1 MNAYTVNTRE
11 VTNMKKIS
19 NMMRGVSSVTAS
31 VLALSVLGTGIA
43 NSYRKNLDEQL
54 GTTSYVTSTDEASA
68 RFVKDYSTIEDMT
81 AAAKDIAVREGEEGT
96 VIMKNDNNVFPIA
109 ATQKVALFG
118 MAAYA
123 PYPYNSGDLR
133 AGNDDA
139 VDLRQALKDAGIT
152 VDSTLEDIY
161 MNKILNPHDVEQTNR
176 WTGAVSIVTG
186 YDNIYTTSVGD
197 MEDFVINEI
206 SPDRF
211 TQMGASD
218 DWKSTIDKD
227 NTVAVCVFAR
237 PGGESNTY
245 AQGSAVNAA
254 GESTGE
260 DPLAL
265 SEDELAVIDAA
276 KETCSKV
283 VVLLNSGNA
292 MGIAQI
298 AEGGA
303 HEVDGIA
310 YIGCINDY
318 QCTGIVNVL
327 TGKVNSTGALTDT
340 YVVDNNSIPAV
351 LNFGGD
357 YYADADIV
365 AANAANGYD
374 ARYPKTDISNIS
386 SASSFGGGDA
396 TYSAGQYIV
405 EAEGI
410 YVGYKYFETRYFD
423 SIMNPSSNAAS
434 SKGATQSG
442 TWSYDNEVIYPFG
455 HTLSYLDY
463 EQNVKSVTVD
473 KTSEGNITAVVE
485 VKNKSNQDGRF
496 LAQLYVQQPYTD
508 YDKTNNVEKS
518 AIMFLN
524 SAKVD
529 VAAGQTAEVTITVP
543 TKYLA
548 SYDYTN
554 AKTYILDDGDYYF
567 TAAAGSHEAVN
578 NVLGAMGKTVA
589 DGMDAE
595 AVGTAVV
602 WNGNKSLDT
611 TTFAVSHDTI
621 VTNVAD
627 DADLNYWT
635 GDDTVTYLSRQ
646 DWDATYPINYNTDV
660 TVTIADSPKKDE
672 WISALRGMQY
682 TIKTDNPAEEG
693 KDNGVRFS
701 TEDIQYEQL
710 SNINDPYWDK
720 LVSSITIDEAVGAVI
735 HGGSQ
740 SDVLT
745 NVDNPVVLQNE
756 GVNGFT
762 ATYTDEATEKT
773 YRFNVSSQT
782 LLGSSFNPELAY
794 EWGLIEGNSGLWLE
808 RYDVW
813 GTGLTL
819 RRTPYN
825 GRNYEYISE
834 DPMLTNRIGYGIIK
848 GCTEKGI
855 LNGPKHIGFNDQE
868 HNRNG
873 VAAYMNE
880 QKMRETDLRGFQ
892 GALEDAGGLAVMV
905 AFNRIGATNASHHV
919 GMLKTILRDEWG
931 YTGVISTDM
940 MNNSYY
946 FTPESMIMATVTQVA
961 DFGGND
967 NHINLGDG
975 GVDATW
981 SYISEDSVKNDA
993 TLVNQAR
1000 ENLKYQLYTFA
1011 NSAVMNVST
1020 VRVDTWWDTVLKV
1033 TRTVSGVATGVFVL
1047 AWLAF
1052 SLMPEKKKE
1061 EE

>member
-1 MNAYTVNTRE
+1 
-11 VTNMKKIS
+11 MKKIS
-19 NMMRGVSSVTAS
+19 NVMRGVSSVTAS

-68 RFVKDYSTIEDMT
+68 RFVKDYSTIEDMA

-133 AGNDDA
+133 AGNADA
-139 VDLRQALKDAGIT
+139 VDLRQALKDAGIS

-211 TQMGASD
+211 TQMGVSD
-218 DWKSTIDKD
+218 DWKSSIDKD

-434 SKGATQSG
+434 SKGATQSN

-485 VKNKSNQDGRF
+485 VKNKSNQDGKF

-508 YDKTNNVEKS
+508 YDKANNVEKS

-529 VAAGQTAEVTITVP
+529 VAAGQTAEVTITIP

-567 TAAAGSHEAVN
+567 TAAAG
-578 NVLGAMGKTVA
+578 L
-589 DGMDAE
+589 
-595 AVGTAVV
+595 
-602 WNGNKSLDT
+602 SL
-611 TTFAVSHDTI
+611 
-621 VTNVAD
+621 
-627 DADLNYWT
+627 
-635 GDDTVTYLSRQ
+635 
-646 DWDATYPINYNTDV
+646 
-660 TVTIADSPKKDE
+660 
-672 WISALRGMQY
+672 
-682 TIKTDNPAEEG
+682 
-693 KDNGVRFS
+693 
-701 TEDIQYEQL
+701 
-710 SNINDPYWDK
+710 
-720 LVSSITIDEAVGAVI
+720 I
-735 HGGSQ
+735 H
-740 SDVLT
+740 
-745 NVDNPVVLQNE
+745 
-756 GVNGFT
+756 
-762 ATYTDEATEKT
+762 
-773 YRFNVSSQT
+773 
-782 LLGSSFNPELAY
+782 
-794 EWGLIEGNSGLWLE
+794 I
-808 RYDVW
+808 
-813 GTGLTL
+813 
-819 RRTPYN
+819 
-825 GRNYEYISE
+825 
-834 DPMLTNRIGYGIIK
+834 
-848 GCTEKGI
+848 
-855 LNGPKHIGFNDQE
+855 
-868 HNRNG
+868 
-873 VAAYMNE
+873 
-880 QKMRETDLRGFQ
+880 
-892 GALEDAGGLAVMV
+892 
-905 AFNRIGATNASHHV
+905 
-919 GMLKTILRDEWG
+919 
-931 YTGVISTDM
+931 
-940 MNNSYY
+940 
-946 FTPESMIMATVTQVA
+946 
-961 DFGGND
+961 
-967 NHINLGDG
+967 
-975 GVDATW
+975 
-981 SYISEDSVKNDA
+981 
-993 TLVNQAR
+993 
-1000 ENLKYQLYTFA
+1000 
-1011 NSAVMNVST
+1011 
-1020 VRVDTWWDTVLKV
+1020 
-1033 TRTVSGVATGVFVL
+1033 
-1047 AWLAF
+1047 
-1052 SLMPEKKKE
+1052 
-1061 EE
+1061 